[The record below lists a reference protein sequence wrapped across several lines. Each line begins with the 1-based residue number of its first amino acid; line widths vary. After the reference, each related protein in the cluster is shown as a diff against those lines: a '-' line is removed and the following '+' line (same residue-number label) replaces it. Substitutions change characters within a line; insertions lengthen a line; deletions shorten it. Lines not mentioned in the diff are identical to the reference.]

1 MTPEEREALLAAYAL
16 GTLSEPDMR
25 DAERLV
31 RLDATA
37 AAEWRAYREIADLIA
52 LGAPQ
57 RQPDPSLRERIVD
70 AAQRRGH
77 PWRRT
82 WRERYMPVAGMAAV
96 LALVTLWAVKLQ
108 SDVGYLQRQTDDL
121 TAVLAQRDAGASVQS
136 VNSLG
141 LQLATVRRA
150 QHTLI
155 AVQADPN
162 VRRVELEETGAS
174 HGARGLYLWSDQTN
188 AGVLSVHGL
197 PTLPLGQEYKVW
209 LEDRTS
215 RSILD
220 STFMPDE
227 TGNAQVVL
235 EANRV
240 VEPVRI
246 YLVAGS
252 SNGKDG
258 PVVLQ
263 GTIWRD
269 QPVKLPR

>member
-108 SDVGYLQRQTDDL
+108 SDVGYLQQQTRDL
-121 TAVLAQRDAGASVQS
+121 TTVLAQRDPGASVQS
-136 VNSLG
+136 VSSLG
-141 LQLATVRRA
+141 VQLATVRRD
-150 QHTLI
+150 QHALI

-162 VRRVELEETGAS
+162 VRRVELEETSAS
-174 HGARGLYLWSDQTN
+174 HGAAGLYLWSDQTN

-197 PTLPLGQEYKVW
+197 PTLPLGQQYKVW

-215 RSILD
+215 RSLLD
-220 STFMPDE
+220 STFLPDE
-227 TGNAQVVL
+227 QGNAQVVL

-246 YLVAGS
+246 YLVAGL

-269 QPVKLPR
+269 QPPKLPR

>member
-16 GTLSEPDMR
+16 GTLSEPDAR

-31 RLDATA
+31 RADTSA

-57 RQPDPSLRERIVD
+57 RQPDPSLRDRVL
-70 AAQRRGH
+70 AAARRRGH

-82 WRERYMPVAGMAAV
+82 WRERFLPVAGMAAV

-108 SDVGYLQRQTDDL
+108 SDIGYLQRQTRDL
-121 TAVLAQRDAGASVQS
+121 TAVMAQRDPATARD

-141 LQLATVRRA
+141 LELRSVRRE
-150 QHTLI
+150 QQTLI
-155 AVQADPN
+155 AVQADPK
-162 VRRVELEETGAS
+162 VYRVVLEETPAS
-174 HGARGLYLWSDQTN
+174 HGAAGLYLWSEQSN
-188 AGVLSVHGL
+188 AGVVSLHGL
-197 PTLPLGQEYKVW
+197 PQLPLGQQYKVW
-209 LEDRTS
+209 LEDRLS
-215 RSILD
+215 RLILD
-220 STFMPDE
+220 STFLPDE
-227 TGNAQVVL
+227 QGNAQVVL

-246 YLVAGS
+246 YIVAGKAD
-252 SNGKDG
+252 GKDG

-263 GTIWRD
+263 GTVWRGD
-269 QPVKLPR
+269 GVKVPH